1 MKIFGCLVVLL
12 MLVSCG
18 ADGEPVSPNVTT
30 TIAITP
36 SGIKVRPAVRVKSG
50 PVTVNVPV
58 Q

>member
-1 MKIFGCLVVLL
+1 MKILGGLIVVF
-12 MLVSCG
+12 MLASCG

-50 PVTVNVPV
+50 PVTVQVPV